1 MEKINK
7 DMSIAQV
14 LGMDQRTAAIMLSF
28 GMHCL
33 GCPISSGESLES
45 ACAAHGVDVNEL
57 VDQLNLFFEENA

>member
-7 DMSIAQV
+7 DMTIAQV
-14 LGMDQRTAAIMLSF
+14 LRMDQRTAPVFLSF

-33 GCPISSGESLES
+33 GCPISSGESLEA

-57 VDQLNLFFEENA
+57 VDRLNELLDENA